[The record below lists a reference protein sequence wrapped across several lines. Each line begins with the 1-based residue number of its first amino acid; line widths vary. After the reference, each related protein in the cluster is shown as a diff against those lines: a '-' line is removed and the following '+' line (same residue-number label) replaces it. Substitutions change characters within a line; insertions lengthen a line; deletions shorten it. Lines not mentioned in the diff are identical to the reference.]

1 MSRTKV
7 AVIFGGRSG
16 EHEVSLMSARSV
28 VGVLDPEKYDV
39 LPVGITMAGTWMV
52 GDDPMALMEEL
63 AEGGPE
69 AGSTR
74 AEIMD
79 SLADVLVAISESD
92 IVFPVLH
99 GPYGEDGTI
108 QGLLE
113 MANVPYVGCGVLAS
127 SVAMDKALS
136 KQLFD
141 AAGLPLVPYTVVM
154 RSAWEEDVDA
164 VLDSVEAELVYPL
177 FVKPANLGSSVGIS
191 KVRTRAE
198 LADALTLASAYDR
211 KLIVE
216 EGVENAREI
225 EVSVL
230 GNEDPRASVAGEIR
244 PGEGHE
250 FYDYVAKYTEGETE
264 LIIPAPIRD
273 ELLEEVQ
280 QVAIRAFKAV
290 DGSGLARV
298 DFLFDTETDTLY
310 LNELNTMPGF
320 TIVSMYP
327 KLWQESGMKY
337 SELVER
343 LIELAFARHAE
354 KRRNRIRR

>member
-1 MSRTKV
+1 MRKTKV

-16 EHEVSLMSARSV
+16 EHDVSLMSARSV

-39 LPVGITMAGTWMV
+39 LPVGITMAGTWLV
-52 GDDPMALMEEL
+52 ADDPIGLLEEL
-63 AEGGPE
+63 SEGDPDADGTS
-69 AGSTR
+69 ADV
-74 AEIMD
+74 MD
-79 SLADVLVAISESD
+79 SLATVLATISDADVI
-92 IVFPVLH
+92 FPVLH

-113 MANVPYVGCGVLAS
+113 MVNVPYVGCGVLAS
-127 SVAMDKALS
+127 SVAMDKAMS
-136 KQLFD
+136 KQLFE
-141 AAGLPLVPYTVVM
+141 AAGLPQVPYVVV
-154 RSAWEEDVDA
+154 RRQTWEDDA
-164 VLDSVEAELVYPL
+164 DGVLTQVEEKLTYPL

-191 KVRTRAE
+191 KVRTREE
-198 LADALTLASAYDR
+198 LAGALTLASAYDR

-216 EGVENAREI
+216 ASVEDAREI

-230 GNEDPRASVAGEIR
+230 GNDEPRASAAGEIR
-244 PGEGHE
+244 PGQGHE
-250 FYDYVAKYTEGETE
+250 FYDYVAKYTEGETD

-298 DFLFDTETDTLY
+298 DFLLDPETETLY

-327 KLWQESGMKY
+327 KLWQESGVGY

-343 LIELAFARHAE
+343 LIELACSRHAE
-354 KRRNRIRR
+354 KSRNRIRR

>member
-1 MSRTKV
+1 MSKTRV

-39 LPVGITMAGTWMV
+39 LPVGITMTGTWVV
-52 GDDPMALMEEL
+52 GDDPDALMEEMS
-63 AEGGPE
+63 EGGPD
-69 AGSTR
+69 AGSTS

-79 SLADVLVAISESD
+79 SLADVLAATSEAD
-92 IVFPVLH
+92 VIFPVLH

-108 QGLLE
+108 QGLFE

-127 SVAMDKALS
+127 SVAMDKAVS

-141 AAGLPLVPYTVVM
+141 AAGLPLAPYVVVM
-154 RSAWEEDVDA
+154 RQMWEDDADA
-164 VLDSVEAELVYPL
+164 VLDRVEAELAYPL

-198 LADALTLASAYDR
+198 LVDALTLAAAYDR

-216 EGVENAREI
+216 ESVENAREI

-230 GNEDPRASVAGEIR
+230 GNDEPRASVAGEIR

-250 FYDYVAKYTEGETE
+250 FYDYVAKYTEGETD
-264 LIIPAPIRD
+264 LVIPAPID
-273 ELLEEVQ
+273 GELLAEVQ
-280 QVAIRAFKAV
+280 RVAIRAFKAV

-298 DFLFDTETDTLY
+298 DFLLDAETNTLY

-327 KLWQESGMKY
+327 KLWQESGVGY
-337 SELVER
+337 SELVEH
-343 LIELAFARHAE
+343 LIELGFARHAE
-354 KRRNRIRR
+354 KSRNRVRR